1 MEENEN
7 QNPEQFNNSGKP
19 KKKKGLGFFKGLLL
33 FLVIA
38 VIICAVGLLI
48 RMVVADDGDYL
59 LPIRQL
65 FGLEEENDDDDKEES
80 KTKKTSKSAKNSSS
94 LKSAQRY
101 TLLSDDAEDS
111 DVKHYRLTIDVKEFF
126 ELMMEELEDTD
137 LLSSDYD
144 YEDYDYDWDDEDYDY
159 DWNDEDYDFDLD
171 DYDFEDYDYDWD
183 EDYTGS
189 DDLSS
194 MLGLGMMLL
203 EEMGDMIDGEMYFD
217 IYFEGNEI
225 VQVVIGYDYAKFL
238 ENLYDYM
245 LEEDEESLEDE
256 GIESLDDFADYLVE
270 QFEEVLDEDAIY
282 DMIMDSSDEDVEA
295 ALAEL
300 GIKEKDIKEAFD
312 FYVDK
317 GIMEVY
323 INGTTKLK
331 ALLSMGL
338 ESESFRKELEEM
350 EEETGVEVDE
360 DNIIESII
368 EALNSSEELEDY
380 GMEFVEVK

>member
-1 MEENEN
+1 
-7 QNPEQFNNSGKP
+7 
-19 KKKKGLGFFKGLLL
+19 
-33 FLVIA
+33 
-38 VIICAVGLLI
+38 
-48 RMVVADDGDYL
+48 
-59 LPIRQL
+59 
-65 FGLEEENDDDDKEES
+65 
-80 KTKKTSKSAKNSSS
+80 
-94 LKSAQRY
+94 
-101 TLLSDDAEDS
+101 
-111 DVKHYRLTIDVKEFF
+111 
-126 ELMMEELEDTD
+126 
-137 LLSSDYD
+137 
-144 YEDYDYDWDDEDYDY
+144 
-159 DWNDEDYDFDLD
+159 
-171 DYDFEDYDYDWD
+171 
-183 EDYTGS
+183 
-189 DDLSS
+189 
-194 MLGLGMMLL
+194 
-203 EEMGDMIDGEMYFD
+203 
-217 IYFEGNEI
+217 
-225 VQVVIGYDYAKFL
+225 
-238 ENLYDYM
+238 M